1 MIQLIILSIF
11 ALIILRITNIININF
26 KIRSILQI
34 IIYIIF
40 LTILY
45 FKYINLDIKENPILL
60 VFITTAP
67 ALSFIPK
74 TKFEKRFMR
83 QIVKNK
89 IIKNIK
95 NVILK

>member
-26 KIRSILQI
+26 KIRSFLQI
-34 IIYIIF
+34 IVYIIF

-60 VFITTAP
+60 IFITTAP
-67 ALSFIPK
+67 AISFIPK
-74 TKFEKRFMR
+74 LKHEKMLLER
-83 QIVKNK
+83 ISNSK